1 MATPR
6 GFGSRD
12 WLAAMLAAFLLWSGV
27 APYDRLTWVL
37 EVFWVAGAV
46 VLWFAWLRRHRVTWT
61 LFALVLVHSVVLI
74 EGGIHT
80 YEREPLGEIV
90 QEWTGRTRNDYDRFG
105 HFMQGLAPAILWREV
120 FVRNAVIRARGW
132 LAPIVV
138 GMCLAF
144 AAAFELLEFGVAMAL
159 GEASW
164 AYLGSQGDVWDA
176 QWDML
181 LCVVGAA
188 VALLALAPLQD
199 VELRREEEPRRE
211 EPRGD
216 GPLTRP

>member
-1 MATPR
+1 MAGTNR
-6 GFGSRD
+6 FGARD
-12 WLAAMLAAFLLWSGV
+12 WLVAALAAFLLWSGIG
-27 APYDRLTWVL
+27 PYDRLTWVL
-37 EVFWVAGAV
+37 EIFWVAGAIA
-46 VLWFAWLRRHRVTWT
+46 LWFSWLRRRRITWT
-61 LFALVLVHSVVLI
+61 LLALLLVHSVVLI

-90 QEWTGRTRNDYDRFG
+90 QEWLGRTRNDYDRFG

-120 FVRNAVIRARGW
+120 FLRNRVIRARGW
-132 LAPIVV
+132 LAPIVI

-144 AAAFELLEFGVAMAL
+144 AAAFELLEFGVAMVL

-181 LCVVGAA
+181 LCVVGAL
-188 VALLALAPLQD
+188 VALVALAPIQD
-199 VELRREEEPRRE
+199 AELRRE

-216 GPLTRP
+216 LTRR